1 MGLSYIYM
9 LDDLLIGGVAGAVS
23 RTVTAPLEL
32 YKIQRQNQY
41 IKDASIRSVL
51 KKEGMRYLWKGNMTN
66 CIRIFPQIATNFSA
80 FESSKKYLFKDV
92 KDDKLKNF
100 YSGGVAG
107 VVSMTTVYP
116 LETIRTRLSLQ
127 MNKSHY
133 TNPLQ
138 AARSLKLNQMYK
150 GLGISILGFG
160 PFSALNFM
168 FYYYF
173 KDLFETNNFSPTS
186 TKLLSGGFAG
196 MSALTFTYP
205 TDMMRK
211 HFQMA
216 GFSKDVPN
224 YNGIYDGFRTVVKND
239 GFLGL
244 YRGLLPAYVRCFP
257 CLAIQFWCL
266 EKGKQFFGKNK
277 D

>member
-1 MGLSYIYM
+1 M
-9 LDDLLIGGVAGAVS
+9 LDDLLIGGMAGVIS
-23 RTVTAPLEL
+23 RTATAPLEL

-41 IKDASIRSVL
+41 LKEASIKTVL
-51 KKEGMRYLWKGNMTN
+51 KKEGVRYLWKGNMTN
-66 CIRIFPQIATNFSA
+66 CLRVFPQIATNFTA
-80 FESSKKYLFKDV
+80 FEKSKNHIFNDIEDEKI
-92 KDDKLKNF
+92 KNF

-107 VVSMTTVYP
+107 VFSMVTIYP

-133 TNPLQ
+133 SSPFQ
-138 AARSLKLNQMYK
+138 AAKQIKFNEMYK

-168 FYYYF
+168 FYYQY
-173 KDLFETNNFSPTS
+173 KDFFDGYDFSPTS

-205 TDMMRK
+205 TDMLRK

-216 GFSKDVPN
+216 GFSKDVPR
-224 YNGIYDGFRTVVKND
+224 YNGIFDGFRSVVKKD
-239 GFLGL
+239 GFFGL
-244 YRGLLPAYVRCFP
+244 YRGLLPSYVRLFP

-266 EKGKQFFGKNK
+266 EKGKEIFGKK
-277 D
+277 

>member
-1 MGLSYIYM
+1 M
-9 LDDLLIGGVAGAVS
+9 LDDLLIGGMAGVIS
-23 RTVTAPLEL
+23 RTATAPLEL

-41 IKDASIRSVL
+41 LKEASIKTVL
-51 KKEGMRYLWKGNMTN
+51 KKEGIRYLWKGNMTN
-66 CIRIFPQIATNFSA
+66 CLRVFPQIATNFTA
-80 FESSKKYLFKDV
+80 FENCKKHIFNNIEDEKI
-92 KDDKLKNF
+92 KNF

-107 VVSMTTVYP
+107 VFSMVTIYP

-133 TNPLQ
+133 SSPFQ
-138 AARSLKLNQMYK
+138 AAKQIKLNEMYK

-168 FYYYF
+168 FYYQY
-173 KDLFETNNFSPTS
+173 KDFFEGRNFSPTS

-205 TDMMRK
+205 TDMLRK

-216 GFSKDVPN
+216 GFSQDVPK
-224 YNGIYDGFRTVVKND
+224 YDGIFDGFRCVIKKD
-239 GFLGL
+239 GFFGL
-244 YRGLLPAYVRCFP
+244 YRGLLASYIRLFP
-257 CLAIQFWCL
+257 CLAVQFWCL
-266 EKGKQFFGKNK
+266 EKGKEILGKN
-277 D
+277 

>member
-1 MGLSYIYM
+1 M

-23 RTVTAPLEL
+23 RTATAPLEL

-51 KKEGMRYLWKGNMTN
+51 KKEGIRYLWKGNMTN
-66 CIRIFPQIATNFSA
+66 CIRVFPQIATNFSA
-80 FESSKKYLFKDV
+80 FESSKKYIFKDV

-138 AARSLKLNQMYK
+138 AARSLKFNQMYK

-173 KDLFETNNFSPTS
+173 KDLFESNNFSPTS

-266 EKGKQFFGKNK
+266 EKGKQLFGKNK
-277 D
+277 DY

>member
-1 MGLSYIYM
+1 MQISIGLY
-9 LDDLLIGGVAGAVS
+9 
-23 RTVTAPLEL
+23 
-32 YKIQRQNQY
+32 
-41 IKDASIRSVL
+41 
-51 KKEGMRYLWKGNMTN
+51 
-66 CIRIFPQIATNFSA
+66 
-80 FESSKKYLFKDV
+80 
-92 KDDKLKNF
+92 KLKNF

-173 KDLFETNNFSPTS
+173 KDLFESKTTIFSFFFKSILTTISLIIRAPT
-186 TKLLSGGFAG
+186 FIA
-196 MSALTFTYP
+196 
-205 TDMMRK
+205 
-211 HFQMA
+211 
-216 GFSKDVPN
+216 
-224 YNGIYDGFRTVVKND
+224 
-239 GFLGL
+239 
-244 YRGLLPAYVRCFP
+244 
-257 CLAIQFWCL
+257 
-266 EKGKQFFGKNK
+266 
-277 D
+277 